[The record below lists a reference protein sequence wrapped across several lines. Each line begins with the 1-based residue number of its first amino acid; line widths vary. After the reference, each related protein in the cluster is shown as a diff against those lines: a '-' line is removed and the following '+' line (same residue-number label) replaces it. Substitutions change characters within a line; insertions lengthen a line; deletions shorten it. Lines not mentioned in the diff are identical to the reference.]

1 MDAEE
6 YRRQYER
13 QVDAVN
19 RRRSPPAG
27 PDTAPPGARELVAT
41 MRDRSRVEGVRLA
54 AIDAA
59 SIVALARS
67 SVMRA
72 LLALLED
79 PDESVPVRSAALRAI
94 AQAAFSRAEFRRWE
108 PDFRAALRAVATGD
122 DATMRDQALERLSL
136 EGDEYAQRLLA
147 DGLRDP
153 TLALVPPA
161 RALQLL
167 GHDVHAEHY
176 PLLRDLVET
185 SGTKAVRRTA
195 LRLLAADSDAAELF
209 ARIAADRSEDPV
221 ARSTS
226 AVALQSLAPER
237 FDDVARSVVDDADD
251 DRRVRATF
259 ANAIANRSDG

>member
-6 YRRQYER
+6 YRREYER
-13 QVDAVN
+13 QVDAVS

-27 PDTAPPGARELVAT
+27 PDTAGPGARELVAT
-41 MRDRSRVEGVRLA
+41 MRDGSRSVAVRLA
-54 AIDAA
+54 AIDAG
-59 SIVALARS
+59 SVIALARS

-72 LLALLED
+72 LLALLADVDED
-79 PDESVPVRSAALRAI
+79 PAVRSAALRAL

-108 PDFRAALRAVATGD
+108 PDYRAALRAVATGD
-122 DATMRDQALERLSL
+122 DDELRDAALERLAL

-147 DGLRDP
+147 EGLRDP
-153 TLALVPPA
+153 SMALVAPA

-185 SGTKAVRRTA
+185 SSTKAVRRTA
-195 LRLLAADSDAAELF
+195 LRLLAADGDATDLF
-209 ARIAADRSEDPV
+209 ERIAADRSEDPV

-237 FDDVARSVVDDADD
+237 FDDVARRIDDGD

-259 ANAIANRSDG
+259 ANAIANRADG